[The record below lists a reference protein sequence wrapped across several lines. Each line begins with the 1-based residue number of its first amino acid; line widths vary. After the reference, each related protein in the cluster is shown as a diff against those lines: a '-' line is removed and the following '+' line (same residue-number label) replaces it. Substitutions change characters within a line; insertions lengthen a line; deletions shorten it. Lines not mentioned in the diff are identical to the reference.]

1 MKKPTLWR
9 SFAAVIVAGMALS
22 GCSPAATDGTA
33 TDGAA
38 TDGAESVTDEIIIGI
53 SLDKIN
59 AFREGEIKYLD
70 LAAEELGV
78 TLTYTNAEEDAQRQS
93 GQMETLV
100 SQGAQGIAVMPWDPE
115 AIRADIVAAQD
126 AGIFVTSFD
135 QAPADLSWVSYFTAG
150 DPLADGRAAAAEFIR
165 IADGKPFKLLELQ
178 GALNSDNGIK
188 RSQGLNEGLAGADN
202 ITIVGQVPTDWR
214 PEPALAGI
222 ENALQQFPDLDGIY
236 LPTDGQIP
244 SAFSALEAV
253 DRKFK
258 VGEAGHVTI
267 ISIDGDQGGCQAL
280 KDGFVDM
287 ILATDVPTMTMSV
300 LQQTINGITGKPV
313 RATELLPGI
322 AVTPENIAD
331 KSSNVWGC
339 DGLF

>member
-1 MKKPTLWR
+1 MKKLTLWG
-9 SFAAVIVAGMALS
+9 SSAAVIVAGMALS
-22 GCSPAATDGTA
+22 GCSPAATDGP
-33 TDGAA
+33 A
-38 TDGAESVTDEIIIGI
+38 TDGAESVTDEITIGI
-53 SLDKIN
+53 SLDKIV

-78 TLTYTNAEEDAQRQS
+78 TLIYTNAEEDAQRQS
-93 GQMETLV
+93 AQMETLIL
-100 SQGAQGIAVMPWDPE
+100 QGAQGIAVMPHDPE

-150 DPLADGRAAAAEFIR
+150 DPLADGKAAAAEFIR
-165 IADGKPFKLLELQ
+165 IADGEPFKLLELQ

-202 ITIVGQVPTDWR
+202 ITIVGQVPTDWA

-253 DRKFK
+253 DRKVK
-258 VGEAGHVTI
+258 VGEPGHVTI
-267 ISIDGDQGGCQAL
+267 ISIDGDPLGCQAL

-287 ILATDVPTMTMSV
+287 VLATDVPLMTTNV
-300 LQQTINGITGKPV
+300 LQQTINGITGQSV
-313 RATELLPGI
+313 AETELLPGI

-331 KSSNVWGC
+331 KSSAVWGC